1 MATKAEQNPPLK
13 TQTRFLVGHAALR
26 TLGIAAALIAI
37 GLMTTGKQAVELLG
51 FQLVAKYS
59 YSPILRYFVIISTIA
74 CGLSALSLGCFL
86 YSVRS
91 INPGRKNYFTIFV
104 IDLVV
109 VGLALTGSSAAT
121 AMGYVGRYGDSHAG
135 WMPICGTF
143 GRFCDRM
150 TVSVAFSF
158 FAAVV
163 YMGLAVWSAW
173 IASEAHLSNT
183 IY

>member
-1 MATKAEQNPPLK
+1 MATMAGKAEQNPLLK
-13 TQTRFLVGHAALR
+13 TQTRLLVGHAALR
-26 TLGIAAALIAI
+26 ALGIAAALIAI
-37 GLMTTGKQAVELLG
+37 GLMSTGKQAVELLG

-59 YSPILRYFVIISTIA
+59 YSPILRYFVIVSTIA

-86 YSVRS
+86 YS
-91 INPGRKNYFTIFV
+91 
-104 IDLVV
+104 VV

-163 YMGLAVWSAW
+163 YMALAVWSAW
-173 IASEAHLSNT
+173 IASEAHLYNNT